1 MGGLFLIIQRS
12 LNLEDV
18 QARVEQVLTTNDAAR
33 DVLNYVAS
41 ARGKGLRPL
50 LVLLTFDLCGG
61 TRFEEA
67 INCAAGVELVHMASL
82 IHDDIIDRSQLRRG
96 QMTVHSKFGIQAA
109 VLAGDHLF
117 ASAFH
122 LFALGTDRKVSQVM
136 TAVIQNMC
144 SGEIS
149 QLLSPARTEADYLDY
164 IRKKTACL
172 IGGCCCL
179 GAVLSDASEAEEGYL
194 KDFGERIGLAFQ
206 LTDDVLD
213 YRGVGQ
219 MMGKEEG
226 RDFAEGLWTLP
237 TIRAFGRGLIPSN
250 WPSSD
255 FHSIRTVLQKEG
267 VLDEVMDEA
276 SAHVREAQRVLDR
289 FPPSSSKAE
298 LASLLA
304 TLTERAR

>member
-1 MGGLFLIIQRS
+1 M
-12 LNLEDV
+12 
-18 QARVEQVLTTNDAAR
+18 
-33 DVLNYVAS
+33 
-41 ARGKGLRPL
+41 
-50 LVLLTFDLCGG
+50 
-61 TRFEEA
+61 
-67 INCAAGVELVHMASL
+67 H
-82 IHDDIIDRSQLRRG
+82 
-96 QMTVHSKFGIQAA
+96 
-109 VLAGDHLF
+109 
-117 ASAFH
+117 
-122 LFALGTDRKVSQVM
+122 
-136 TAVIQNMC
+136 
-144 SGEIS
+144 
-149 QLLSPARTEADYLDY
+149 
-164 IRKKTACL
+164 L

-304 TLTERAR
+304 KLTERAR